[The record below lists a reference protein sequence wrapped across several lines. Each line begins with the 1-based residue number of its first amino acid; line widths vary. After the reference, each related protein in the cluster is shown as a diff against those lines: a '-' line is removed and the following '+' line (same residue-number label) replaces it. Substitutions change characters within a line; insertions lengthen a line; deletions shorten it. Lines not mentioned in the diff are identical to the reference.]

1 MRAGPGRAA
10 ARRIFAAMNP
20 AALLD
25 FLHDLAHHND
35 REWFQ
40 DHKSIYDR
48 LRAGF
53 EQDVAYW
60 LRELVPDEPALAGLD
75 PRKCIFRIYRDVRF
89 SKVKVP
95 YKTHFSAY
103 FAPGGKHS
111 EAPGRYVQIGTNGQ
125 TLVAG
130 GLYEPTKEQLAAIRQ
145 EIDYSPEE
153 LHARLATPE
162 ARQFFPQGLAG
173 DQLKKMPPGYEA
185 SHPEANWLRHK
196 QFLLMHYLPDAEVR
210 KLSPEAFRAHI
221 LAALRALGPFGEWLG
236 EASHGG

>member
-1 MRAGPGRAA
+1 MK
-10 ARRIFAAMNP
+10 P

-25 FLHDLAHHND
+25 FLADLARHNERD
-35 REWFQ
+35 WFQ
-40 DHKSIYDR
+40 ARKATYDQ
-48 LRAGF
+48 LRADF
-53 EQDVAYW
+53 EAEVAYW
-60 LRELVPDEPALAGLD
+60 LRELVQDEPALAGLD
-75 PRKCIFRIYRDVRF
+75 PKKCVFRIYRDVRF

-103 FAPGGKHS
+103 FAAGGK
-111 EAPGRYVQIGTNGQ
+111 AGDTPGRYVQIGPNGQ

-145 EIDYSPEE
+145 EIDYAPEG
-153 LHARLATPE
+153 LHALLALPE
-162 ARQFFPQGLAG
+162 SQQFFPQGLAG

-185 SHPEANWLRHK
+185 SHAEAGWLRHK
-196 QFLLMHYLPDAEVR
+196 QLLLMHQLPDAEVR

-236 EASHGG
+236 EASQGG